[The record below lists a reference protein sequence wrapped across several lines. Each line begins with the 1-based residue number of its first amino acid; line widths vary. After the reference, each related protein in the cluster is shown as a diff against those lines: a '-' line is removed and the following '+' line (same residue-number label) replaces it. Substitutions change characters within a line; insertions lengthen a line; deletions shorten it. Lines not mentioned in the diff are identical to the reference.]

1 MSFSTSLILSD
12 LVSISQSS
20 FHYYL
25 QLIIIDAGSSPISL
39 FLIAPIIFFALPLMI
54 FLGSF
59 VAPHPYTHPGPQQP
73 YLIDLT

>member
-20 FHYYL
+20 FHYL
-25 QLIIIDAGSSPISL
+25 QLIIIDARSSPISL
-39 FLIAPIIFFALPLMI
+39 FLIAPIIFFAPPLMI